1 MKENDNTIDPQRVT
15 ALIERELAT
24 YTQANPLSERAWR
37 AAGRHLIGGVSSS
50 YQHVDPFP
58 LMIESGR
65 GSKVTDADGNTR
77 VDFHNAFG
85 SMVQGHAHPL
95 VTEAINRRA
104 AEGTHFSAP
113 NRDAGIVADLLAERF
128 GLPAWRFS
136 NSGSEATMDAI
147 RIARGAT
154 GRATVVKITGSYHG
168 HHDTVMVDTSHL
180 TPEQT
185 AGDQAHRSGIA
196 YGSGIPDETVALTV
210 SVPFNDAAAL
220 EARLVALE
228 AERRPAACLIM
239 EAAMMNVGVILPA
252 DGYLAKVREITARH
266 GVVWIVD
273 EVKTGLTIAAGGAC
287 EYFKINP
294 DMVCLAK
301 ALGAGLPTGAIG
313 MSGALAAEIASGHVR
328 HVGTFSGNPLSMAA
342 ARVSLERILTP
353 DAYAHLAELESQMLT
368 GVKEAMERH
377 HISGDVVGIRSK
389 GVALLG
395 ATSPITDFAS
405 WARNLD
411 PQLNRLAYLYGIN
424 MGLYTAPGR
433 DEEWTLS
440 VAHNSYDTARYV
452 AVFDQLCSELAAS
465 A

>member
-1 MKENDNTIDPQRVT
+1 MEDTVRAIDPQRVEQLT
-15 ALIERELAT
+15 ERELT
-24 YTQANPLSERAWR
+24 RYREVNTGSEAAWR
-37 AAGRHLIGGVSSS
+37 AAAAHLINGVGSS

-58 LMIESGR
+58 LVIESGA
-65 GSKVTDADGNTR
+65 GSRISDADGNVR
-77 VDFHNAFG
+77 IDYHNAFG

-95 VTEAINRRA
+95 VTEAVRRRA
-104 AEGTHFSAP
+104 AEGSHFSAP

-147 RIARGAT
+147 RIARGLT
-154 GRATVVKITGSYHG
+154 GRNTIVKITGSYHG
-168 HHDTVMVDTSHL
+168 HHDAVMVDTSHL

-185 AGDQAHRSGIA
+185 AGDQAHRHGIS
-196 YGSGIPDETVALTV
+196 YGAGIPPQTVALTV

-220 EARLVALE
+220 EERLAALE
-228 AERRPAACLIM
+228 AGGRPAACLIM

-266 GVVWIVD
+266 GVIWIVD

-287 EYFKINP
+287 EYFAIRP

-313 MSGALAAEIASGHVR
+313 MTTPLADEIVSGHVR
-328 HVGTFSGNPLSMAA
+328 HVGTFSGNPLAMAA
-342 ARVSLERILTP
+342 ARVSMERVLTP
-353 DAYAHLAELESQMLT
+353 DAYAHLGRLETILLE
-368 GVKEAMERH
+368 GVTEAMTRH
-377 HISGDVVGIRSK
+377 RLPGSAVGIRSK

-395 ATSPITDFAS
+395 ASAPITDFVS

-411 PQLNRLAYLYGIN
+411 PALNRLAWLYGVNRGI
-424 MGLYTAPGR
+424 YTAPGR

-440 VAHNSYDTARYV
+440 VAHSEDDVRRYV
-452 AVFDQLCSELAAS
+452 GVFEELCAELAA
-465 A
+465 